1 MTATPP
7 GSTVAWVPEDL
18 QSQAEELAAFSY
30 VVVEEMVGPLALL
43 RRWSWP
49 EVDQHGRLIWLEGS
63 EHDSDAAAVTVE
75 LLRAQLYAPNGLR
88 RRPRCGDTFAVR
100 GWAESGGQAEHQVT
114 DLRELFTG
122 SLYDISADAREAA
135 KLAYHAA
142 LGAVPAAES
151 VDEQV
156 RAEQAKALRSRTSRQ
171 LRALRVAAPP
181 RGPR

>member
-7 GSTVAWVPEDL
+7 GSTVVWVPEDL
-18 QSQAEELAAFSY
+18 QAQAEDLAAFSY
-30 VVVEEMVGPLALL
+30 VVVEEVVGSLALL
-43 RRWSWP
+43 RRWPWP
-49 EVDQHGRLIWLEGS
+49 EVDQHGRLIWVADNEY
-63 EHDSDAAAVTVE
+63 DSDAAAVAVE
-75 LLRAQLYAPNGLR
+75 LLRAQLYSPNGLR

-100 GWAESGGQAEHQVT
+100 SWAESGGQAEHQVN

-142 LGAVPAAES
+142 LGAVPPAES

-156 RAEQAKALRSRTSRQ
+156 HAEQAKTLRSRTARQ